1 MRNKDL
7 PQKVFSGQ
15 CVKSETTMATE
26 QRLLDDILQDYAPDY
41 WTSTSR
47 DEFKDKRYIR
57 RTVSHG
63 KAYDMA
69 VRDLRGRYGIHQV
82 DVIENPYQYGR
93 FLIRK
98 EHLRKQQRRV
108 VVRQMYHPVLE
119 KDVDQALEYNCDTRY
134 YNADPNYNA
143 DSNNLQCLD
152 KKTKFYAMPQDCESF
167 FNNGFRKVFIVLSV
181 LTENEYSD
189 SVVTD
194 YDTHYYPMFVV
205 ITT

>member
-1 MRNKDL
+1 
-7 PQKVFSGQ
+7 
-15 CVKSETTMATE
+15 MATE
-26 QRLLDDILQDYAPDY
+26 KRLLDDILQNYAPDY

-47 DEFKDKRYIR
+47 NEFEGRRYIR
-57 RTVSHG
+57 QTVSHG
-63 KAYDMA
+63 EAYDMA
-69 VRDLRGRYGIHQV
+69 VRDLRGHYSILQV

-98 EHLRKQQRRV
+98 EHLRKQGRHV

-134 YNADPNYNA
+134 YNADSNYMQC
-143 DSNNLQCLD
+143 SN
-152 KKTKFYAMPQDCESF
+152 KRTKFYAMPQHCESF

-181 LTENEYSD
+181 LAEDEYSD

>member
-7 PQKVFSGQ
+7 PQKVFGGQ
-15 CVKSETTMATE
+15 CVKSETTMAAE
-26 QRLLDDILQDYAPDY
+26 QRLLDDILQHYAPDY

-47 DEFKDKRYIR
+47 YEFEGSRYIR
-57 RTVSHG
+57 RTVSNG
-63 KAYDMA
+63 EAYDMA
-69 VRDLRGRYGIHQV
+69 VRDLRGHYSILQV

-98 EHLRKQQRRV
+98 EHLRKQGRHV
-108 VVRQMYHPVLE
+108 VERQMYHPVLE
-119 KDVDQALEYNCDTRY
+119 EDVDQALEYNCDTRY
-134 YNADPNYNA
+134 YNAHSNYMQC
-143 DSNNLQCLD
+143 SN
-152 KKTKFYAMPQDCESF
+152 KRTRFYAMPQHCESF

-181 LTENEYSD
+181 LADNEHSD

>member
-7 PQKVFSGQ
+7 PQKVISGQ
-15 CVKSETTMATE
+15 CVKSETTMAAE
-26 QRLLDDILQDYAPDY
+26 KRLLDDILQNYAPDY
-41 WTSTSR
+41 WTSRSS
-47 DEFKDKRYIR
+47 DKFEGKRYIR
-57 RTVSHG
+57 RTVSSG

-69 VRDLRGRYGIHQV
+69 VRDLRGHYSILQV

-98 EHLRKQQRRV
+98 EHLTKQGRAV
-108 VVRQMYHPVLE
+108 VERQMYHPVLE
-119 KDVDQALEYNCDTRY
+119 KDVNQALEYNCDTRY
-134 YNADPNYNA
+134 YNADST
-143 DSNNLQCLD
+143 DSNDMQCSN
-152 KKTKFYAMPQDCESF
+152 KRTKFYKTPQHCESF

-181 LTENEYSD
+181 LAENEYSN

-205 ITT
+205 ITS